1 MRQSSR
7 TATAAAPTVDIL
19 SQSPL
24 WDQQPAAEAT
34 VREAIAAAAAA
45 TSAGAGEVSVV
56 LGDDASIRALNRD
69 WRQIDKPTNVLSF
82 PAAVPNAT
90 GTPRLY
96 GDIVIAYE
104 TLARETTEEEKH
116 FSHHLAHLTV
126 HGFLHLLGYDHET
139 DADAEAMEG
148 LERTILAKL
157 DIPDPYRAREISAL
171 NAKFVNP
178 VRRVRSRTSGSKGA
192 LKL

>member
-24 WDQQPAAEAT
+24 WAQEPGAEAT
-34 VREAIAAAAAA
+34 VREAIAAAAVATAA
-45 TSAGAGEVSVV
+45 KAGEVSVV
-56 LGDDASIRALNRD
+56 LADDAGIRVLNRD

-82 PAAVPNAT
+82 PAAVPHTVAA
-90 GTPRLY
+90 PRLY

-104 TLARETTEEEKH
+104 TLARETAEEDKP
-116 FSHHLAHLTV
+116 FAHHLAHLAV

-148 LERTILAKL
+148 LERTILAQL
-157 DIPDPYRAREISAL
+157 GIPDPYRARESSAPSPKL
-171 NAKFVNP
+171 A
-178 VRRVRSRTSGSKGA
+178 RRGRQVRSRSSASKGA
-192 LKL
+192 VDL